1 MEYGLS
7 GKCQTLLPEDKRGGK
22 EKKKKKIWKIQNVLS
37 SAIEQGE
44 GGGAPIRGQRA
55 GRGGGQS
62 DDAMKKLVTNLCSS
76 T

>member
-22 EKKKKKIWKIQNVLS
+22 EKKKIWKIQNVLL

-62 DDAMKKLVTNLCSS
+62 DDAMKKLMTNLRSS